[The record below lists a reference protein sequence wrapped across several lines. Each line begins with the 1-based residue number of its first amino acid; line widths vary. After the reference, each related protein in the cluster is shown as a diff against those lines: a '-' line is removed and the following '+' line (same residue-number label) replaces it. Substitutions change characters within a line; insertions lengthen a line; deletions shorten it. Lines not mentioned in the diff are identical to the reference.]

1 MHINLQPQPDLLWQ
15 KVLARDPDSSF
26 VYAVTSTGI
35 FCRASCPS
43 RRPAERNVTFFSIA
57 AEAVAAGFRPCRRCT
72 PLGAHPDVATV
83 VRLCRFIARHRDR
96 TLTLTELGKLARI
109 SPFTVQRTFERVM
122 GVSPR
127 KYQAQLRANALRSG
141 LSSQTSVTD
150 AIYEAGYSS
159 SSRFYEYANQNLG
172 MSPTRFRDGGRGE
185 TIRFATA
192 SCAVGVLLVAATGRG
207 VCSVLLGGDPG
218 ALEDELRHRFPQ
230 ATIVSDESGLE
241 EYLSIVLSRM
251 TDHPAATDLPLDL
264 RATSFQAR
272 VWEALKQIPR
282 GTTRSYA
289 DLARALGQPSA
300 VRAVARAC
308 ASNPV
313 AIAIPCHRVIGS
325 DGELTGYRWGIDR
338 KKKLLQIERES

>member
-1 MHINLQPQPDLLWQ
+1 
-15 KVLARDPDSSF
+15 
-26 VYAVTSTGI
+26 
-35 FCRASCPS
+35 
-43 RRPAERNVTFFSIA
+43 
-57 AEAVAAGFRPCRRCT
+57 
-72 PLGAHPDVATV
+72 
-83 VRLCRFIARHRDR
+83 
-96 TLTLTELGKLARI
+96 
-109 SPFTVQRTFERVM
+109 M

-127 KYQAQLRANALRSG
+127 KYQAQLRANVIRSG

-172 MSPTRFRDGGRGE
+172 MSPTRFRAGGRGE